1 MSTKK
6 DKFTLKDK
14 FYMEIALDLA
24 KSRHGLTGSNPSV
37 GCVIVKKDE
46 IISIVEEKSL
56 EMQMIDAYNAGLE
69 ELEKNDVIYA
79 ARKFNE
85 AELLYPQSI
94 WAPRAALMAA
104 YAYFSQLYYDDT
116 ILELE
121 KFLQK
126 YKNHPRRDYA
136 YYLLAL
142 SHYNLIIDETK
153 DLEEILK
160 AEKYFKI
167 IIKNYPNTEFAIDS
181 EFKLEL
187 IQEILAS
194 KEMYLARY
202 YVDREKWIPAINR
215 FKTVINDYE
224 TTIYVEEALH
234 RLVELHYKLG
244 LVDESK
250 KYASLLGYNYQSSEW
265 YEESYKILNKNYV
278 KTANKKDLKKEQS
291 ILQKFKDLLK

>member
-1 MSTKK
+1 MPLFYKIVILIFFLNFNSCTKK
-6 DKFTLKDK
+6 DEK
-14 FYMEIALDLA
+14 
-24 KSRHGLTGSNPSV
+24 
-37 GCVIVKKDE
+37 
-46 IISIVEEKSL
+46 ISIVEEKSL
-56 EMQMIDAYNAGLE
+56 ETQMIDAYNEGLE

-85 AELLYPQSI
+85 AELLYPQSV

-116 ILELE
+116 IVELE

-278 KTANKKDLKKEQS
+278 KTAKKVDPEKERS

>member
-1 MSTKK
+1 MPLFYKIIILIFFLNFNSCTKK
-6 DKFTLKDK
+6 DEK
-14 FYMEIALDLA
+14 
-24 KSRHGLTGSNPSV
+24 
-37 GCVIVKKDE
+37 
-46 IISIVEEKSL
+46 ISIVEEKSL
-56 EMQMIDAYNAGLE
+56 ETQMIDTYNEGLE

-116 ILELE
+116 IVELE

-160 AEKYFKI
+160 AKQYFKI

-187 IQEILAS
+187 IEEILAS

-202 YVDREKWIPAINR
+202 YVDREKWVPAINR

-250 KYASLLGYNYQSSEW
+250 KYAALLGYNYQSSEW

-278 KTANKKDLKKEQS
+278 KTAKKVYPEKERS

>member
-1 MSTKK
+1 MPLFYKIIVLIFFLNLNSCTKK
-6 DKFTLKDK
+6 DEK
-14 FYMEIALDLA
+14 
-24 KSRHGLTGSNPSV
+24 
-37 GCVIVKKDE
+37 
-46 IISIVEEKSL
+46 ISIVEEKSL
-56 EMQMIDAYNAGLE
+56 ETQMIDAYNAGLE

-85 AELLYPQSI
+85 AELIYPQSI

-160 AEKYFKI
+160 AKKYFKI

-187 IQEILAS
+187 IEEILAS

-278 KTANKKDLKKEQS
+278 KTAKKVDPEKEQS

>member
-1 MSTKK
+1 MPLFYKIVIFIFFLNFNSCTKK
-6 DKFTLKDK
+6 D
-14 FYMEIALDLA
+14 A
-24 KSRHGLTGSNPSV
+24 K
-37 GCVIVKKDE
+37 
-46 IISIVEEKSL
+46 ISIVEEKSL
-56 EMQMIDAYNAGLE
+56 ETQMIDAYNAGLE

-85 AELLYPQSI
+85 AELIYPQSI

-116 ILELE
+116 IVELE

-194 KEMYLARY
+194 TEMYLARY

-278 KTANKKDLKKEQS
+278 KTAKKVDPEKELS

>member
-1 MSTKK
+1 MML
-6 DKFTLKDK
+6 F
-14 FYMEIALDLA
+14 
-24 KSRHGLTGSNPSV
+24 
-37 GCVIVKKDE
+37 
-46 IISIVEEKSL
+46 
-56 EMQMIDAYNAGLE
+56 MQQGNLMKLN
-69 ELEKNDVIYA
+69 
-79 ARKFNE
+79 
-85 AELLYPQSI
+85 LLYPQSV

-116 ILELE
+116 IVELE

-278 KTANKKDLKKEQS
+278 KTAKKVDLRKRAVNIAK
-291 ILQKFKDLLK
+291 I

>member
-1 MSTKK
+1 MSLFYKIVILIFLINLNSCTKK
-6 DKFTLKDK
+6 DEK
-14 FYMEIALDLA
+14 
-24 KSRHGLTGSNPSV
+24 
-37 GCVIVKKDE
+37 
-46 IISIVEEKSL
+46 ISIVEEKNL

-85 AELLYPQSI
+85 AELIYPQSI

-142 SHYNLIIDETK
+142 SHYNLIVDETK

-278 KTANKKDLKKEQS
+278 KTAKKGNSEKERS

>member
-1 MSTKK
+1 MSLFFKIIILIVFLNLFSCTKK
-6 DKFTLKDK
+6 DEK
-14 FYMEIALDLA
+14 
-24 KSRHGLTGSNPSV
+24 
-37 GCVIVKKDE
+37 
-46 IISIVEEKSL
+46 ISIVEEKSL

-116 ILELE
+116 IVELE

-142 SHYNLIIDETK
+142 SHYNLIVDETK

-160 AEKYFKI
+160 AENYFQI

-278 KTANKKDLKKEQS
+278 KTAKKVDPEKERS

>member
-1 MSTKK
+1 MPLFYKIVILIFFLNLNSCSKK
-6 DKFTLKDK
+6 NEK
-14 FYMEIALDLA
+14 
-24 KSRHGLTGSNPSV
+24 
-37 GCVIVKKDE
+37 
-46 IISIVEEKSL
+46 ISIVEEKSL
-56 EMQMIDAYNAGLE
+56 ETQMIDAYNAGLE

-278 KTANKKDLKKEQS
+278 KKVKKVDSEKERS

>member
-1 MSTKK
+1 MS
-6 DKFTLKDK
+6 L
-14 FYMEIALDLA
+14 FYKILIL
-24 KSRHGLTGSNPSV
+24 
-37 GCVIVKKDE
+37 IVFLNLYSCQKTDE
-46 IISIVEEKSL
+46 KISIIEEKSL
-56 EMQMIDAYNAGLE
+56 EMQMIDAYNAGLD

-116 ILELE
+116 IVELE

-126 YKNHPRRDYA
+126 YENHPRRDYA

-142 SHYNLIIDETK
+142 SHYNLIVDETK

-160 AEKYFKI
+160 AEEYFKI

-187 IQEILAS
+187 IKEILAS

-244 LVDESK
+244 LVNESK

-265 YEESYKILNKNYV
+265 YEESYKILNQNYV
-278 KTANKKDLKKEQS
+278 KVLKQENLEKEQT

>member
-1 MSTKK
+1 MPLFYKIIILIVFLNLYSCTKK
-6 DKFTLKDK
+6 DEK
-14 FYMEIALDLA
+14 
-24 KSRHGLTGSNPSV
+24 
-37 GCVIVKKDE
+37 
-46 IISIVEEKSL
+46 ISLVEEKSL
-56 EMQMIDAYNAGLE
+56 EMQMIDAYNEGLE

-85 AELLYPQSI
+85 AELLYPQSV

-126 YKNHPRRDYA
+126 YKNHPRKDYA

-278 KTANKKDLKKEQS
+278 KKAKKVDPEKERS

>member
-1 MSTKK
+1 MPLFYKIVILIFFLNLNSCTKK
-6 DKFTLKDK
+6 DEK
-14 FYMEIALDLA
+14 
-24 KSRHGLTGSNPSV
+24 
-37 GCVIVKKDE
+37 
-46 IISIVEEKSL
+46 ISIVEETSL
-56 EMQMIDAYNAGLE
+56 EKQMIDAYNEGLE

-85 AELLYPQSI
+85 AELLYPQSV

-116 ILELE
+116 IIELE

-187 IQEILAS
+187 IKEILAS

-278 KTANKKDLKKEQS
+278 KTAKKVDLEKERS

>member
-1 MSTKK
+1 MPLFYKIVVLVFFLNLNSCTKK
-6 DKFTLKDK
+6 DEK
-14 FYMEIALDLA
+14 
-24 KSRHGLTGSNPSV
+24 
-37 GCVIVKKDE
+37 
-46 IISIVEEKSL
+46 ISIVEEKSL
-56 EMQMIDAYNAGLE
+56 ETQMIDAYKAGLE

-85 AELLYPQSI
+85 AELLYPQSV

-116 ILELE
+116 IVELE

-160 AEKYFKI
+160 AKKYFKI
-167 IIKNYPNTEFAIDS
+167 IINNYPNTEFAIDS

-194 KEMYLARY
+194 KEMYIARY

-278 KTANKKDLKKEQS
+278 KMAKKGDSKKEQS